1 MKQFSILDFGFP
13 IRRSKTTKVFV
24 LALNVLLLALCS
36 FAEAQQPKK
45 IPRIGYVSVSGD
57 AKNPGRFVE
66 AFRQGLRDIGYI
78 EGKNIAVEYRYPGSQ
93 PELVPGF
100 VAELVQLKVD
110 ILVSSSAGV
119 LKAAKEATKTIPIV
133 MITSQDPVATGM
145 VESLA
150 QPGGNITGLTR
161 LTRELSGKRLEL
173 FKEAVPGIS
182 RVGVLAAQGFTN
194 LRDYE
199 PEIGRASGRER

>member
-1 MKQFSILDFGFP
+1 MRKNILCVAFCAMLF
-13 IRRSKTTKVFV
+13 
-24 LALNVLLLALCS
+24 ALCTS
-36 FAEAQQPKK
+36 AEGQQPKK

-110 ILVSSSAGV
+110 ILVSSSTGA

-150 QPGGNITGLTR
+150 QPGANITGVTR
-161 LTRELSGKRLEL
+161 LTHELSGKRLEL
-173 FKEAVPGIS
+173 FQGGRPPDLTRRNPCGNRIEKFAGI
-182 RVGVLAAQGFTN
+182 
-194 LRDYE
+194 
-199 PEIGRASGRER
+199 RARGERP